1 MGLKGSVRS
10 ASPSPR
16 GHSGTLFVIVEWAL
30 RVLQFVMALA
40 VCGLYGTDLN
50 NAKMNNKYADPKWVY
65 AVVIAGFSAITCV
78 VYAVPFIKSHLFF
91 AWDAILF
98 ILWVAVFGIFGKM
111 YIHEDPEGDSGI
123 QRMKNAVWVDLVNML
138 LWLITACLSAALFFK
153 YRHTRSLHTGR
164 ANV

>member
-10 ASPSPR
+10 SSPAPHGGS
-16 GHSGTLFVIVEWAL
+16 SLIFVIVEWAI
-30 RVLQFVMALA
+30 RILQFVLALA

-50 NAKMNNKYADPKWVY
+50 NARMNDKYADPKWVY
-65 AVVIAGFSAITCV
+65 AVVIASFSAITCI
-78 VYAVPFIKSHLFF
+78 VYAIPFIKSHLFF
-91 AWDAILF
+91 AWDTILF

-138 LWLITACLSAALFFK
+138 LWLSSAAYSTFLFFK
-153 YRHTRSLHTGR
+153 YRNTRSLHTGR
-164 ANV
+164 AHV